1 MSEQPPVFL
10 PMPGL
15 EVVGRG
21 VYLQPYQ
28 PYQLRQILFKRDNLR
43 SYRSS
48 DTAQPYGLPMGYEVN
63 DSPPMPASQALNQTR
78 IDESWERFNKQNTL
92 DANAAV
98 SGGVFTVSGSTSAQA
113 QMRSDEEAYY
123 ASRSSFLPLWS
134 VYLTD
139 LDLCVEELEAYE
151 VPVPFS
157 HSQRRAYD
165 QFFDRFGSHFI
176 RQAWV
181 GGKAELLFTIAKST
195 NMSKEDIQ
203 AGLKASYGMGSG
215 ASNAHFQESKERLR
229 NNAQCSVTGC
239 GGDEVKLAC
248 LSSLDEAVYNEWLKT
263 IRNNPQTIEMEVVG
277 IWTLF
282 KDAEKAKAIQEAY
295 RAATAFT
302 PISAVYSSGR
312 IVTCIKGRYFFRYDI
327 DTGTSEKPRLLTE
340 LYPELER
347 IGFERVDG
355 AVTGDQLV
363 GPNGEP
369 LKTKLF
375 LFRREYYVC
384 IDALSGTV
392 EEGYPKLIRDGWPG
406 MPFDQIDASCAVGRS
421 SLYFF
426 RGDKYVRFDTLKHRV
441 DEGYPDLVRK
451 RWPGVIFDRIDDAI
465 YWGNGKVFFFRNDQH
480 IRFDLT
486 MCRADP
492 GYPKSIV
499 GDYVDDWK
507 FFN

>member
-1 MSEQPPVFL
+1 MSEQTPVFL
-10 PMPGL
+10 PLPGL

-28 PYQLRQILFKRDNLR
+28 PYQLRQVLFSRGQHR
-43 SYRSS
+43 SYQSS
-48 DTAQPYGLPMGYEVN
+48 DTAQPYGLPTGYEVN
-63 DSPPMPASQALNQTR
+63 DSPPMPAGQALNQTR
-78 IDESWERFNKQNTL
+78 IYESWERFNKQTTL

-98 SGGVFTVSGSTSAQA
+98 SGGVFTVSGSTSAQS
-113 QMRSDEEAYY
+113 QVRSDEEAYY

-139 LDLCVEELEAYE
+139 LDLCIKELEAYD
-151 VPVPFS
+151 VPVPFK
-157 HSQRRAYD
+157 HAQRRAYD
-165 QFFDRFGSHFI
+165 QFFDRFGSHYV

-203 AGLKASYGMGSG
+203 AGIKASYGMGSG
-215 ASNAHFQESKERLR
+215 ESNAHLQESKERLR

-239 GGDEVKLAC
+239 GGDEVKLAS
-248 LSSLDEAVYNEWLKT
+248 LSSLDETVYNEWLKT
-263 IRNNPQTIEMEVVG
+263 IRQNPQMIEMEVVG

-282 KDAEKAKAIQEAY
+282 KDAEKATAIQDAY

-302 PISAVYSSGR
+302 PISAVYGQGR
-312 IVTCIKGRYFFRYDI
+312 TVTCIKGRYYFRYDI
-327 DTGTSEKPRLLTE
+327 DSGRSEKPRLLTD
-340 LYPELER
+340 LYPELEA
-347 IGFERVDG
+347 IGFERADG
-355 AVTGDQLV
+355 AVTGDDLINQA
-363 GPNGEP
+363 GEK
-369 LKTKLF
+369 LNSRLF
-375 LFRREYYVC
+375 LFRREYFVS
-384 IDALSGTV
+384 INTETGKV
-392 EEGYPKLIRDGWPG
+392 EEGFPKLIREGWPG
-406 MPFDQIDASCAVGRS
+406 MPFDQIDAICAVGRN

-426 RGDKYVRFDTLKHRV
+426 RGDKYVRFDTMKNRV
-441 DEGYPDLVRK
+441 DEGYPDSIRR

-492 GYPKSIV
+492 GYPKCIV
-499 GDYVDDWK
+499 GDYVEDWK
-507 FFN
+507 FLD